1 MVIGR
6 LFATLA
12 MLAFVAGGYAAAVD
26 AQSAAQPTATS
37 KYESAVA
44 DAKAAMLIDPNA
56 ALTKS
61 IVAERYSAT
70 IPGATRRGIA
80 VATARWLQ
88 GEARL
93 RTNDSDGADVPI
105 RQAAAT
111 VGRLEPRSKL
121 QADVLLSLGWLDS
134 NQGRVGNSL
143 LDYQRAFEIYRALRD
158 PRGQAR
164 ALVFIALLYT
174 QAMDQETAVKYYEQ
188 ALDIY
193 KSDVNMSVSIYN
205 NRGLSF
211 AQAHQYTEAGQQMR
225 MALALA
231 KQLDSRNLL
240 QQIYINLARVELEI
254 GNLEQADHAIAEAR
268 KVADPQDASLTV
280 RLVATAAQS
289 ALQHHDLARARSLL
303 DSVLPTINTK
313 TTGSS
318 FRDVHQTA
326 YDVFLATGDVKSAL
340 LHLQALK
347 RLDDDATKLATTTQI
362 ALMGARFDFANQ
374 KLKISQLKA
383 TELQRSIAF
392 ERARAQTERYVF
404 IGAALAVA
412 VVIGLLAIGLF
423 TIRRSRDQV
432 RAANDDLAV
441 TNGALGKALAA
452 KTEFLAT
459 TSHEI
464 RTPLNG
470 ILGMT
475 QVMLADPKLAPDM
488 RDRIGVVYGAG
499 VTMRALV
506 NDILDVAK
514 METGNLTIEAV
525 PFDICATVTDA
536 TRMWE
541 EQARAKG
548 LSFVVDLGGC
558 PAMIVGDAV
567 RVRQIVFNLL
577 SNALKFTKS
586 GKVALTIDV
595 GEDDHL
601 RVAVSDSGIGI
612 AAEKYEEIFESFRQA
627 DAGTT
632 RQFGGTGLGLS
643 ICRNLARAMGGDVS
657 VTSVMGEGATFTL
670 VLPLVRAEPTA
681 EVAVAADTCPAT
693 LVVDHNPITR
703 SMFKALLAPHG
714 SPVVF
719 ATSVDEAVA
728 RLAAGGVARVLI
740 DDATIRVGG
749 SPHAGLSRVA
759 QAADATGAETTLLW
773 PVAAEPERDEL
784 IATGVTRVVAKPV
797 SGGALI
803 DAMFARS
810 VSINNVIPDLVP
822 RAA

>member
-12 MLAFVAGGYAAAVD
+12 MLAFAAGGYAGAVD

-158 PRGQAR
+158 PRDQAR

-211 AQAHQYTEAGQQMR
+211 AQAHQYTQAGQQMR

-313 TTGSS
+313 TTD
-318 FRDVHQTA
+318 R
-326 YDVFLATGDVKSAL
+326 KS
-340 LHLQALK
+340 
-347 RLDDDATKLATTTQI
+347 
-362 ALMGARFDFANQ
+362 
-374 KLKISQLKA
+374 
-383 TELQRSIAF
+383 
-392 ERARAQTERYVF
+392 
-404 IGAALAVA
+404 
-412 VVIGLLAIGLF
+412 VV
-423 TIRRSRDQV
+423 
-432 RAANDDLAV
+432 
-441 TNGALGKALAA
+441 
-452 KTEFLAT
+452 
-459 TSHEI
+459 
-464 RTPLNG
+464 
-470 ILGMT
+470 
-475 QVMLADPKLAPDM
+475 
-488 RDRIGVVYGAG
+488 
-499 VTMRALV
+499 
-506 NDILDVAK
+506 
-514 METGNLTIEAV
+514 
-525 PFDICATVTDA
+525 
-536 TRMWE
+536 
-541 EQARAKG
+541 
-548 LSFVVDLGGC
+548 
-558 PAMIVGDAV
+558 
-567 RVRQIVFNLL
+567 
-577 SNALKFTKS
+577 
-586 GKVALTIDV
+586 
-595 GEDDHL
+595 
-601 RVAVSDSGIGI
+601 
-612 AAEKYEEIFESFRQA
+612 
-627 DAGTT
+627 
-632 RQFGGTGLGLS
+632 
-643 ICRNLARAMGGDVS
+643 
-657 VTSVMGEGATFTL
+657 
-670 VLPLVRAEPTA
+670 
-681 EVAVAADTCPAT
+681 
-693 LVVDHNPITR
+693 
-703 SMFKALLAPHG
+703 
-714 SPVVF
+714 
-719 ATSVDEAVA
+719 
-728 RLAAGGVARVLI
+728 
-740 DDATIRVGG
+740 
-749 SPHAGLSRVA
+749 
-759 QAADATGAETTLLW
+759 
-773 PVAAEPERDEL
+773 
-784 IATGVTRVVAKPV
+784 
-797 SGGALI
+797 
-803 DAMFARS
+803 
-810 VSINNVIPDLVP
+810 
-822 RAA
+822 